1 MSYPGGLRPSSVVT
15 IAGGGRQGL
24 GEHVGWELENHLRF
38 AERCGGWL
46 PVPGRGPV
54 GDLADAIDPAADAY
68 ARTALEGALI
78 DLALKQAGESLPP
91 ADGLRTVISTDDLAT
106 VAAHP
111 GASFKVD
118 VDPAWTDDDLAAL
131 AQIDLVVLDF
141 KERGDATLATRL
153 RRAFP
158 RAIFEDPPPG
168 APGPVALD
176 RPILTAGD
184 AALAARSGRFVNL
197 KAPRMGGF
205 RELLRAL
212 DACSAAAYF
221 GGMFEVG
228 PGRALARQLAAMFTP
243 AAPND
248 LALLR

>member
-1 MSYPGGLRPSSVVT
+1 MT

-24 GEHVGWELENHLRF
+24 GEHVGWELETHLDF

-46 PVPGRGPV
+46 PVPGRGRV

-78 DLALKQAGESLPP
+78 DLGLKQAGESLPP

-118 VDPAWTDDDLAAL
+118 VDPAWTDEDIAAL
-131 AQIDLVVLDF
+131 AQIDLVILDF
-141 KERGDATLATRL
+141 KGRGDTSLATRL

-168 APGPVALD
+168 APGAVALD
-176 RPILTAGD
+176 LPILTAGD
-184 AALAARSGRFVNL
+184 AAVAARSGRLVNL

-205 RELLRAL
+205 REVLRAL
-212 DACSAAAYF
+212 DACGAAAYF

-228 PGRALARQLAAMFTP
+228 PGRALARQLAAIFTP